1 MAQTQRRPQEIN
13 EEIKQMEKAVNSD
26 ERVTKGGCACGAVQ
40 FEAYGDP
47 TKTIYCHCTACRRQ
61 TGSPAVVFVVLDRD
75 KVQFARGAR
84 KCYES
89 SPSVMRLV
97 CVFNPPLEGTEIH
110 DPDGSYS

>member
-1 MAQTQRRPQEIN
+1 MGNSA
-13 EEIKQMEKAVNSD
+13 KSD
-26 ERVTKGGCACGAVQ
+26 ERVSRGGCVCGAVQ
-40 FEAYGDP
+40 FEAHGEP

-89 SPSVMRLV
+89 SPRVMRAF
-97 CVFNPPLEGTEIH
+97 CDQCGTPLTW
-110 DPDGSYS
+110 DGFYAWDQAARQRSRLE